1 MLRHLYGWDFLYC
14 GSLSLKIPSLPC
26 LLPPVFT
33 LEFACKP
40 ELARAAIRVRE
51 CKNRGIQTN
60 MSIFYFLPVVFWK
73 SVLIFLNTTYFRKAY
88 LSYFMKSY
96 LSISTLKCTACPF
109 SVFDDLNSLSPP
121 SYHRLYDLATKLSC
135 THWDVTMVLF
145 NLTSRPPKSQHY
157 TTVVA
162 DVLMNVLNPR
172 NHLLGAISNALVL
185 SNFFIQLQLSLD
197 ILGGVG
203 DANLDTAR
211 DSSGN
216 DALQKSVG
224 TAGT

>member
-1 MLRHLYGWDFLYC
+1 
-14 GSLSLKIPSLPC
+14 
-26 LLPPVFT
+26 
-33 LEFACKP
+33 
-40 ELARAAIRVRE
+40 
-51 CKNRGIQTN
+51 
-60 MSIFYFLPVVFWK
+60 
-73 SVLIFLNTTYFRKAY
+73 
-88 LSYFMKSY
+88 
-96 LSISTLKCTACPF
+96 
-109 SVFDDLNSLSPP
+109 
-121 SYHRLYDLATKLSC
+121 
-135 THWDVTMVLF
+135 MVLF

-211 DSSGN
+211 DSSSN

>member
-1 MLRHLYGWDFLYC
+1 
-14 GSLSLKIPSLPC
+14 
-26 LLPPVFT
+26 
-33 LEFACKP
+33 
-40 ELARAAIRVRE
+40 
-51 CKNRGIQTN
+51 
-60 MSIFYFLPVVFWK
+60 MSVFYFLPVVFWK

-224 TAGT
+224 TAGTRTRYANSSC